1 VRQLPALAPI
11 GRALACVL
19 LAWAGDVRAQAAEP
33 SATPPEAAP
42 PPERVRVSYAL
53 GPDCPAPE
61 SFEAELDA
69 RLGTSWKA
77 APDELARTL
86 SITATVEAGVHVVRM
101 DFQDRT
107 GRPIARSAHAAT
119 CAEALHL
126 MALITAVAIDAQ
138 VGEPRASAPETVKPA
153 SEPVCPACPAAP
165 PCPVQPRA
173 KAPSPERD
181 AGFVHEAGLRF
192 GVATGFGPSLA
203 FGSGLEW
210 AISNE
215 NAFGVRAA
223 LEGRGTGSVPAGDGR
238 ARFNAFTAR
247 GELCFVT
254 LSLSSLVKVPLCGGL
269 EAGAVLAEGVKAA
282 PAVTFTRTS
291 TVPWVAGLLAPRLR
305 LTGAR
310 VFVELVPEVRVPF
323 IGHTFLFAFPER
335 PAHEIPVLAFG
346 AALAAGAR
354 FR

>member
-1 VRQLPALAPI
+1 VRQLPALASI

-33 SATPPEAAP
+33 SATPPEAAA

-53 GPDCPAPE
+53 GPDCPLPE
-61 SFEAELDA
+61 TFEAELEA
-69 RLGTSWKA
+69 RLGTGWKA

-86 SITATVEAGVHVVRM
+86 SITATAEGGVHVVRM

-107 GRPIARSAHAAT
+107 GRPITRSAHAAT

-126 MALITAVAIDAQ
+126 MALITVVAIDAQ
-138 VGEPRASAPETVKPA
+138 VGEPRASAAETPKPA
-153 SEPVCPACPAAP
+153 SERACPACPAAP
-165 PCPVQPRA
+165 PCREKPSA
-173 KAPSPERD
+173 KARSPEPEPR
-181 AGFVHEAGLRF
+181 FVHEAGLRF
-192 GVATGFGPSLA
+192 GAATGFGPGLA

-210 AISNE
+210 AITNE
-215 NAFGVRAA
+215 NAFGVRVA
-223 LEGRGTGSVPAGDGR
+223 LEGRSTGSVPAGDGR

-254 LSLSSLVKVPLCGGL
+254 LSLSSLAKVPLCGGL
-269 EAGAVLAEGVKAA
+269 EAGALIAEGVSAP
-282 PAVTFTRTS
+282 PAVTFTRAS
-291 TVPWVAGLLAPRLR
+291 RVPWVAGLLAPRLR

-310 VFVELVPEVRVPF
+310 VFVELMPEVRLPL
-323 IGHTFLFAFPER
+323 IGHTFLFAFPQR
-335 PAHEIPVLAFG
+335 TAHEIPVLAFG
-346 AALAAGAR
+346 AAVATGAR